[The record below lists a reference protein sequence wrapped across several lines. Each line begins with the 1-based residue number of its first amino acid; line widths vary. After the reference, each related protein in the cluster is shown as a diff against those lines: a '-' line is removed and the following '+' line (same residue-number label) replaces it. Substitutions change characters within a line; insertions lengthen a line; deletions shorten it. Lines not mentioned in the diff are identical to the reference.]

1 MVSVEEYNQ
10 KTTFIKGFIPL
21 KAILESPRVEEKKGF
36 IIKKSEFAETV
47 EAFRGDLVRQLSNE
61 EIEKLKLLDIICPSY
76 GIILLPPELKY
87 PLVGFN
93 LDNTPLLFEKSGW
106 LFHAT
111 TDLALNSCAQDGF
124 LLSPFEMIFEK
135 KDYLSYK
142 FESDKFLE
150 RLKWEIPF
158 AFQNVTAYQSYIRR
172 IDKHTTLGFG
182 GFFVFPVNSVLVED
196 SILQFGGVDGFPEI
210 DLLDPAQSDW
220 IALIDILI
228 SLKKNYDSLLNN
240 FSRSERFFV
249 VCKENLEKLRI
260 IVEAQRRN
268 QVKVFSDSE
277 TIFFLR
283 TGTNFLNSIEENKRT
298 FALMQQEMGTE
309 RYTKFISGLRA
320 SYDKGEEK
328 KYQRYAQI
336 LSQYS
341 RRANKSHYME
351 NSLLSGND
359 EFFRF
364 INNFARDETLLAHL
378 LKSIEEDDFFTFL
391 LFTNNFYFKP
401 NDVVPVYSTYS
412 QQNAPTFLKGTIFHS
427 HLTSYINTSI
437 HKEHQVGM
445 FMLVELQKKSGRI
458 SPDVVDYA
466 KKLKPSEIKKLIE
479 STRNEVI
486 KSIEVIVPISR
497 KARPIKVSIRDGVLF
512 LTRTWYYTS
521 RNRPILRNLI
531 QAGVPILIGFEAD
544 QNNHI
549 REEEIIHVTHNVL
562 GARDLPVLESYRS
575 NQGYLFGRISGTTKE
590 IWYKN
595 DNQEFR
601 VI

>member
-1 MVSVEEYNQ
+1 
-10 KTTFIKGFIPL
+10 
-21 KAILESPRVEEKKGF
+21 
-36 IIKKSEFAETV
+36 
-47 EAFRGDLVRQLSNE
+47 
-61 EIEKLKLLDIICPSY
+61 
-76 GIILLPPELKY
+76 
-87 PLVGFN
+87 
-93 LDNTPLLFEKSGW
+93 
-106 LFHAT
+106 
-111 TDLALNSCAQDGF
+111 
-124 LLSPFEMIFEK
+124 
-135 KDYLSYK
+135 
-142 FESDKFLE
+142 
-150 RLKWEIPF
+150 
-158 AFQNVTAYQSYIRR
+158 
-172 IDKHTTLGFG
+172 
-182 GFFVFPVNSVLVED
+182 
-196 SILQFGGVDGFPEI
+196 
-210 DLLDPAQSDW
+210 
-220 IALIDILI
+220 
-228 SLKKNYDSLLNN
+228 
-240 FSRSERFFV
+240 
-249 VCKENLEKLRI
+249 
-260 IVEAQRRN
+260 
-268 QVKVFSDSE
+268 
-277 TIFFLR
+277 
-283 TGTNFLNSIEENKRT
+283 
-298 FALMQQEMGTE
+298 MQQEMGTE

-341 RRANKSHYME
+341 RRANKSYYME

-364 INNFARDETLLAHL
+364 INNFARDETL
-378 LKSIEEDDFFTFL
+378 
-391 LFTNNFYFKP
+391 
-401 NDVVPVYSTYS
+401 
-412 QQNAPTFLKGTIFHS
+412 NAPTFLKGTIFHS